1 MSSVRLEDVPA
12 VDRDRP
18 DTNLWEEVN
27 TAELSAREKRYYA
40 KRKSAVQA
48 YLTTQEHLNE
58 IANRHHLSSKT
69 LKRLIKKCLMQHEDG
84 NPWGYRALLPGV
96 TVIDHTPKSIP
107 EESAQETPPELDG
120 ALSENAADPAT
131 DPHLNSTQPIED
143 QPVVSLPDTEA
154 STSPQF
160 VLEQEQTILT
170 DANSQD
176 DEEDTAKRE
185 ALNIAQT
192 NAAPP
197 VTPIPPS
204 LQGEDEIAT
213 EETSVEFE
221 EPHTADAASLLPDA
235 LDQDSNTSDENA
247 HASDTTPD
255 MVSLFPDASG
265 QEVDAADTIPDA
277 TDKDQDV
284 QRDASM
290 EAQVDGLPAEDVSA
304 ENVSIAEVSEEL
316 APYGGADEAA
326 LGAINRPLLEP
337 SDVTD
342 QPRAGAD
349 GAALHR
355 PSRSTSAYWIHPH
368 ATGAPSRK
376 AVFADRRIRKRW
388 VRSVQKQR
396 TERRSVRIISAA
408 VVAALLFVILIP
420 VGSGLAAYSAYTH
433 IRNVTMDGVNN
444 LLAVKDL
451 VPISKSDPTTALN
464 PDKLQTAQKDLTE
477 AQSDF
482 LELQQLVNRPDI
494 ASAVQQFAPEYSGKL
509 GMARNLVQVGI
520 DVSRMGN
527 ELIGVALLGANIL
540 HGSPLSSGSNKPLV
554 TATDVSNAEGALVH
568 AQYYINDIQTQMSQV
583 AINELPI
590 SDKQKTELTSVLTLL
605 PKAQSLITQVQG
617 VTGIVSWL
625 LGIGQPRRF
634 LVQTM
639 DSAELRPSGGFT
651 GQYGIL
657 SISNGRMAPFS
668 LQDVTELDYAGN
680 GVELNRSAPPQYRSW
695 MTFGFWGLRD
705 ANLSGDYPTSAK
717 LAMQVYQEEGGGP
730 VDGDI
735 SFTPTLIA
743 HVLDVTGPI
752 QVPEYHETIT
762 AKNLE
767 DKLHYYQQNSQAI
780 QVQRQKTGTNNAS
793 TRKAFTSLLGKI
805 LLDKV
810 RHLSIQQLMT
820 LAQKAVKDIQSHD
833 LEIYFSD
840 PQAEAWLVGHG
851 YADGMDRF
859 TRQDGF
865 MVVQSNISISK
876 ASQYV
881 HTTEQDNIV
890 LDAQGGVTHTLTI
903 TLNYKQT
910 GPVYGYDT
918 YADYIRVYAPQNA
931 QLLYGDGFD
940 TGKPLCGAGA
950 PSGSG
955 SGNGNGSGSGGDTG
969 GTGGPTPGGG
979 NGGVPKGCE
988 QYKTMFPSD
997 ARYCPSGNYSLGQN
1011 AYVPGKGFTNWPID
1025 SLGAPTELTSDMPG
1039 RAMWGGLTV
1048 TPKNCISTIT
1058 LSWYVPHVVKH
1069 TAGQVPYALLVQ
1081 KQGGYIPTVQISIDT
1096 SAIKGLK
1103 PYNFSGNLIADK
1115 LFSLATVKKK

>member
-1 MSSVRLEDVPA
+1 MSSVRLEDVPS

-18 DTNLWEEVN
+18 DTNLWEEVD

-58 IANRHHLSSKT
+58 IANRHHLAPKT
-69 LKRLIKKCLMQHEDG
+69 LRRLIKKCSMQHQDG
-84 NPWGYRALLPGV
+84 KPWGYRALLPGV

-107 EESAQETPPELDG
+107 EESAQETPSELDD

-143 QPVVSLPDTEA
+143 QPIVSLLDTEYSA
-154 STSPQF
+154 SSQF
-160 VLEQEQTILT
+160 VLEQEQTTLT
-170 DANSQD
+170 DANSQN

-204 LQGEDEIAT
+204 LQGEDELAT
-213 EETSVEFE
+213 EETPAEIE
-221 EPHTADAASLLPDA
+221 EPHTADVASLLPDA
-235 LDQDSNTSDENA
+235 LDQDANTSDENA
-247 HASDTTPD
+247 YASDTTPD
-255 MVSLFPDASG
+255 AASLLPDASG
-265 QEVDAADTIPDA
+265 QEGNATDITPDA
-277 TDKDQDV
+277 TDEDQDV
-284 QRDASM
+284 PGDETM
-290 EAQVDGLPAEDVSA
+290 EAQVDDLPAEDVSA
-304 ENVSIAEVSEEL
+304 ENVSIAEVSQEPTPSVGTDQS
-316 APYGGADEAA
+316 AVGT
-326 LGAINRPLLEP
+326 INRPLHEPTP

-342 QPRAGAD
+342 QPRVGAD
-349 GAALHR
+349 EAVVGTINRPLRLVSTSDDGANESAMDVSGQSLVGADLSRPSPLHR
-355 PSRSTSAYWIHPH
+355 PSRSTSTYWIHPH

-376 AVFADRRIRKRW
+376 AAFADRRIRKRW

-396 TERRSVRIISAA
+396 AERRSVRIISAA

-451 VPISKSDPTTALN
+451 VPISKSDPTAALN
-464 PDKLQTAQKDLTE
+464 PDKLQTAQKDLAD
-477 AQSDF
+477 AQGDF

-540 HGSPLSSGSNKPLV
+540 HGSPLSSGSNKPLI

-583 AINELPI
+583 SINELPI

-717 LAMQVYQEEGGGP
+717 LAM
-730 VDGDI
+730 
-735 SFTPTLIA
+735 
-743 HVLDVTGPI
+743 
-752 QVPEYHETIT
+752 
-762 AKNLE
+762 
-767 DKLHYYQQNSQAI
+767 
-780 QVQRQKTGTNNAS
+780 
-793 TRKAFTSLLGKI
+793 
-805 LLDKV
+805 
-810 RHLSIQQLMT
+810 
-820 LAQKAVKDIQSHD
+820 
-833 LEIYFSD
+833 
-840 PQAEAWLVGHG
+840 
-851 YADGMDRF
+851 
-859 TRQDGF
+859 
-865 MVVQSNISISK
+865 
-876 ASQYV
+876 
-881 HTTEQDNIV
+881 
-890 LDAQGGVTHTLTI
+890 
-903 TLNYKQT
+903 
-910 GPVYGYDT
+910 
-918 YADYIRVYAPQNA
+918 
-931 QLLYGDGFD
+931 
-940 TGKPLCGAGA
+940 
-950 PSGSG
+950 
-955 SGNGNGSGSGGDTG
+955 
-969 GTGGPTPGGG
+969 
-979 NGGVPKGCE
+979 
-988 QYKTMFPSD
+988 
-997 ARYCPSGNYSLGQN
+997 
-1011 AYVPGKGFTNWPID
+1011 
-1025 SLGAPTELTSDMPG
+1025 
-1039 RAMWGGLTV
+1039 
-1048 TPKNCISTIT
+1048 
-1058 LSWYVPHVVKH
+1058 
-1069 TAGQVPYALLVQ
+1069 
-1081 KQGGYIPTVQISIDT
+1081 
-1096 SAIKGLK
+1096 
-1103 PYNFSGNLIADK
+1103 
-1115 LFSLATVKKK
+1115 